1 MSLIYYHMKEPSVS
15 VLGPGKRYVLWVQ
28 GCNRR
33 CPGCVAPETRDLESG
48 STISVGALAW
58 EIALSGAEGLT
69 ISGGEPFLQ
78 ARALAE
84 MIRKIHR
91 IRPMDTIVFTG
102 CTYEEL
108 SKDEEARDLL
118 EQTDLL
124 IDGEYVSELDD
135 GKGLRGSTNQ
145 RLIFLSDA
153 LTEYREELL
162 QYQRKQETFNHGYE
176 KHIVGI
182 PKKENV
188 L

>member
-1 MSLIYYHMKEPSVS
+1 MCLIHYHMKEPCVS

-28 GCNRR
+28 GCNKR
-33 CPGCVAPETRDLESG
+33 CPGCVSPASRDPKNG
-48 STISVGALAW
+48 TPISVGALVW

-78 ARALAE
+78 AKPLAE
-84 MIRKIHR
+84 MIRKLRR

-102 CTYEEL
+102 CKYEEL
-108 SKDEEARDLL
+108 ARDEDAKELL

-124 IDGEYVSELDD
+124 IDGEYLSELDD

-145 RLIFLSDA
+145 RLIFLTDA
-153 LTEYREELL
+153 LAEHRDELL
-162 QYQRKQETFNHGYE
+162 HCQRKQEIFDHVYE

-182 PKKENV
+182 PKKES
-188 L
+188 